1 MILCLRVEG
10 RGWWSGSHG
19 ILRARPNDAKIFSQT
34 PETLLN
40 AHKDHFLAVLS
51 SVRRPVGET
60 WRCTVGE
67 RGTKSPA
74 VLGGGGCYY
83 SVLHCVLPGLG
94 LIQTLLCD
102 GHNLLEDV
110 THVLLRLT
118 QVVVFPYVVR
128 IAQILLRQ
136 SNVTQHHVAVVLH
149 RSKCAT
155 YCHMMGPGSFS
166 NFQHLAKG

>member
-1 MILCLRVEG
+1 MLIKTTFWQYSALYGGLWVK
-10 RGWWSGSHG
+10 RG
-19 ILRARPNDAKIFSQT
+19 DAQ
-34 PETLLN
+34 
-40 AHKDHFLAVLS
+40 LAK
-51 SVRRPVGET
+51 GEQKAQRY
-60 WRCTVGE
+60 W
-67 RGTKSPA
+67 
-74 VLGGGGCYY
+74 GGGCYY